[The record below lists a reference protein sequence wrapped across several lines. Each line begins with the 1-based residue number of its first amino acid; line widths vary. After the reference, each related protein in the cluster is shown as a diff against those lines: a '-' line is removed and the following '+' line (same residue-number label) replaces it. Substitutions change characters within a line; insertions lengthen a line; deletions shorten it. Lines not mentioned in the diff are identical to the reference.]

1 MVELHGFPMSPNT
14 RRALLALE
22 ETELPYRFVPVD
34 LMSGAHRGPDYLALN
49 PTGRVPVL
57 LEKEGGGDFKLWES
71 NAILEYLAAKVPEKR
86 LGPGDARERGE
97 LSRWIFMN
105 AAHLSPA
112 MAHVFAHTIR
122 LPEDKRIPQLVENG
136 RAEIARCLGP
146 LDAHLAGRAFIG
158 DRLTIADLSIAATL
172 GAAAMIG
179 VDLATWPNVASW
191 HGRMR
196 ERASWKKVY
205 G

>member
-1 MVELHGFPMSPNT
+1 MLDLHGFPMSPNT
-14 RRALLALE
+14 RRAQLALE
-22 ETELPYRFVPVD
+22 ETGLPYRLVPVD

-57 LEKEGGGDFKLWES
+57 VDGDYKLWES
-71 NAILEYLAAKVPEKR
+71 NAILEYLAAKAPEKA
-86 LGPGDARERGE
+86 LGPNDARERGE
-97 LSRWIFMN
+97 LSRWMFMN

-112 MAHVFAHTIR
+112 MAHIFAHTIR

-136 RAEIARCLGP
+136 RAEIERCLGP
-146 LDAHLAGRAFIG
+146 LDAWLAGRTFIL

-179 VDLATWPNVASW
+179 VDLSKWPNVAAW
-191 HGRMR
+191 HGRIR
-196 ERASWKKVY
+196 ERDAWKKVY